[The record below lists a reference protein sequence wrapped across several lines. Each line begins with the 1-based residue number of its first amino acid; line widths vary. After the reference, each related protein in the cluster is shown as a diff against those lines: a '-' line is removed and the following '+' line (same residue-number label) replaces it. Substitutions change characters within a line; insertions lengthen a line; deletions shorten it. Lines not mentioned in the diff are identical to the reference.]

1 MSEIAL
7 LILLFAALALARV
20 PIAFAIGIATL
31 VAMWISI
38 PFEPAVTTLSQRI
51 ATGLDAF
58 TLLAIPL
65 FILAGELMNRGGLAR
80 RLIDF
85 ARSLGGDLAQV
96 HIAASML
103 FGAISGSAI
112 ATASAVGSVMEPR
125 LREEGHP
132 AGFRAAV
139 NITAATTGLVIPP
152 SNILIVYSLASGGA
166 SIAALFVAGY
176 LPGILTGLALMLVA
190 RLRPRVGATNFTRP
204 DRRASLRDALAS
216 LTLPAIVIGGIVGGA
231 FTATEAS
238 GIAVVLAL
246 VLGLVYREITMSD
259 LPTILR
265 DSAASTG
272 TVMLLIGTSIALSW
286 VLAYMRIPQTVAA
299 SLLTLTDAPV
309 LLLLLINLTLLVAGT
324 FIDMTP
330 AVLIFTPI
338 LLPAA
343 VELGIDPVHFGI
355 VMVMNL
361 CIGLC
366 TPPVGTVLFV
376 GCGVARTSLVSVLRP
391 LLPFYAAMLLALAAT
406 TAFPQLSL
414 WLPRALGLMP

>member
-139 NITAATTGLVIPP
+139 NITAATTGSTPGGGPGSGGCVC
-152 SNILIVYSLASGGA
+152 SGGA
-166 SIAALFVAGY
+166 GAGMLGMGGPAAAGSRRE
-176 LPGILTGLALMLVA
+176 LPSSPPARTGA
-190 RLRPRVGATNFTRP
+190 GA
-204 DRRASLRDALAS
+204 A
-216 LTLPAIVIGGIVGGA
+216 
-231 FTATEAS
+231 TAT
-238 GIAVVLAL
+238 V
-246 VLGLVYREITMSD
+246 T
-259 LPTILR
+259 
-265 DSAASTG
+265 AASSRG
-272 TVMLLIGTSIALSW
+272 GS
-286 VLAYMRIPQTVAA
+286 VAHA
-299 SLLTLTDAPV
+299 
-309 LLLLLINLTLLVAGT
+309 
-324 FIDMTP
+324 
-330 AVLIFTPI
+330 
-338 LLPAA
+338 
-343 VELGIDPVHFGI
+343 
-355 VMVMNL
+355 
-361 CIGLC
+361 
-366 TPPVGTVLFV
+366 
-376 GCGVARTSLVSVLRP
+376 
-391 LLPFYAAMLLALAAT
+391 
-406 TAFPQLSL
+406 
-414 WLPRALGLMP
+414 